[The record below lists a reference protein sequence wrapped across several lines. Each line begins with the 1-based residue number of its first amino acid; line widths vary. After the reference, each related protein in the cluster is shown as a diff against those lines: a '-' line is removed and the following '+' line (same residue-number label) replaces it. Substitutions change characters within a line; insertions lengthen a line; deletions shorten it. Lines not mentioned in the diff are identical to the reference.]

1 MFPAALI
8 RLGDASYSL
17 YLWHLPLL
25 FIFMTVGIRK
35 APALVLVFLAA
46 FASYYLIEAP
56 LLRLGAPRLAE
67 RLVSGA
73 ILAVHVWWERISQR
87 FRPRLNEL
95 SSLVVRVRP
104 AS

>member
-17 YLWHLPLL
+17 YLWHMPLL
-25 FIFMTVGIRK
+25 FIFMTIGLRK

-56 LLRLGAPRLAE
+56 LLRLGTPKLAE

-73 ILAVHVWWERISQR
+73 IVAVHLWWERISQR
-87 FRPRLNEL
+87 FRPRLNGS
-95 SSLVVRVRP
+95 SSLGVRVRP
-104 AS
+104 TS